1 MNRRGWSTTLPGLSR
16 RRALQGMASLSAGL
30 VASPALIG
38 RASAAGRTIKIG
50 FVSPETG
57 ALALFGAADSFIV
70 AEMRKSIAGGV
81 DLGGVNHPVELFVRD
96 SQSNPSRAAE
106 VAAELIAREQVTL
119 MLASSSMDTIGP
131 VADQCELNGVP
142 CISTDVPWQS
152 YYFGRGGAPEGFEW
166 TYHFFWG
173 LEQIIQT
180 FTGLWDAMETNKTVG
195 ALWSNDADGVAVSNR
210 EHGVPPGYIKAGYR
224 IVDAGLFTPGANDFT
239 AQITTLKAA
248 KCDIVTG
255 VFSPAD
261 FATFWAQC
269 GEQGFRPKIATIQ
282 KAILFPAAVEAL
294 GERGVGLSSEIWWSP
309 DHPFK
314 SGLTGQ
320 STGDLCAAYSQATGK
335 QWIQP
340 IGFKHALLEVAMDVL
355 KRTKDIDDPK
365 SVLEAIVTTDYRS
378 IVGPVS
384 WKNGP
389 VKNVSTTPL
398 VGGQWL
404 KGEAFKY
411 DIKIVNNAAYP
422 AIPTLRKLIPIPY

>member
-1 MNRRGWSTTLPGLSR
+1 M
-16 RRALQGMASLSAGL
+16 
-30 VASPALIG
+30 G
-38 RASAAGRTIKIG
+38 RASAAGRSIKIG

-57 ALALFGAADSFIV
+57 ALALFGEADSFIV
-70 AEMRKSIAGGV
+70 DEMRKSIAGGIV
-81 DLGGVNHPVELFVRD
+81 VGGINHPVEILVRD

-106 VAAELIAREQVTL
+106 VAAELITREQVTL
-119 MLASSSMDTIGP
+119 MVASSSMDTIGP
-131 VADQCELNGVP
+131 VADQCEVNGVP

-152 YYFGRGGAPEGFEW
+152 YYFGRGAPAEGFEW

-195 ALWSNDADGVAVSNR
+195 VLWSNDADGVAVSNA
-210 EHGVPPGYIKAGYR
+210 EHGVPPGYIKAGYK
-224 IVDAGLFTPGANDFT
+224 IVDAGLFTPNANDFT
-239 AQITTLKAA
+239 AQITTLKTA
-248 KCDIVTG
+248 KCDIITG
-255 VFSPAD
+255 VFSPSD

-282 KAILFPAAVEAL
+282 KAILVPAAVEAL

-320 STGDLCAAYSQATGK
+320 SAGDLCAAFTSATGK

-340 IGFKHALLEVAMDVL
+340 IGFKHALLEVAIDVL
-355 KRTKDIDDPK
+355 RRAKDIDDPK
-365 SVLEAIVTTDYRS
+365 SILEAIAATDYHS
-378 IVGPVS
+378 IVGPVT
-384 WKNGP
+384 WKGGP

-398 VGGQWL
+398 VGGQWV
-404 KGEAFKY
+404 KGKAFKY
-411 DIKIVNNAAYP
+411 DIKIVNDAAYP
-422 AIPTLRKLIPIPY
+422 AIPTVQPFVPIAY